1 MQRRS
6 ARSSGWEVGEVP
18 VQRFRSLDDARR
30 AMWVAPDDPAL
41 FARIR
46 QVWRFSA
53 RLLDRRIPRGLRRF
67 SSIEAANAE
76 RDRWIA
82 ARIDAL
88 VSERDRPDR

>member
-1 MQRRS
+1 
-6 ARSSGWEVGEVP
+6 VKVP

-30 AMWVAPDDPAL
+30 ALWVAPDDPAL

-46 QVWRFSA
+46 RVWRFSA

-76 RDRWIA
+76 RERWIA
-82 ARIDAL
+82 DRIDAL
-88 VSERDRPDR
+88 LSERARPDR